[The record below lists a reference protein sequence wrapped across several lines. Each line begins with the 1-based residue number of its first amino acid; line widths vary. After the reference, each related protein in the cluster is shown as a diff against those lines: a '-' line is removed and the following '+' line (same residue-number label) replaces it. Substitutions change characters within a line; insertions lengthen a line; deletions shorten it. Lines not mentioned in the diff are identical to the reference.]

1 MSEEIP
7 KEIREF
13 LRRYISSVGQLDILF
28 LLFKHPDRFWTAQQI
43 SQELRTNQSL
53 AQSQLE
59 ELAQKGLIFVEG
71 EMGARCCG
79 EPAHLENLT
88 KLVSFYSLRRAVV
101 IEFIYSQPLDRIR
114 IFADAFRIKKD

>member
-53 AQSQLE
+53 AQTQLE
-59 ELAQKGLIFVEG
+59 ELAQKGLILVEG

-79 EPAHLENLT
+79 EPEHLESLT